1 MTQASPHTSPLSF
14 IGSSRK
20 EENYHGFQKSLKNPF
35 RLCVKLDHNSG
46 LSNGSQSLWNPS
58 TKYSQIGILPLW
70 NQGLLVFQGD
80 LYTTLSIQ
88 RLAWAGE
95 PTQGF
100 LYWDSLKRRWRHA
113 LVNGAW
119 LSLIPWRRKQQPTP
133 VFLSGSLWVSIWL
146 PGLAGVLRHQGRI
159 PLDTEGPF
167 VFKNW
172 QIK

>member
-35 RLCVKLDHNSG
+35 RLCAKLDHNSD
-46 LSNGSQSLWNPS
+46 LSNGSQSLWNPP
-58 TKYSQIGILPLW
+58 TEYSQIGILPPW

-80 LYTTLSIQ
+80 LYTTFSIQ
-88 RLAWAGE
+88 RLAWPGK
-95 PTQGF
+95 PPQGF
-100 LYWDSLKRRWRHA
+100 LYWDYLKTRWHHA

-119 LSLIPWRRKQQPTP
+119 LSLIPWRRKQHPTP

-146 PGLAGVLRHQGRI
+146 PGLAWVIRHQGGI
-159 PLDTEGPF
+159 PLDTEEPF

-172 QIK
+172 QIN